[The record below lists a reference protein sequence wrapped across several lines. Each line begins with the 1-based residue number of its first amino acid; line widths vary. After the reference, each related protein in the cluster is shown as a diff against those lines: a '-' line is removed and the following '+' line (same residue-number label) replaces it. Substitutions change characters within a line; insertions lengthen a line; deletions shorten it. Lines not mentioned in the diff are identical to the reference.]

1 MYNRSIITLLVAT
14 LCAGFYPRIP
24 ATDSRSTT
32 RTGPLSR
39 DFLSETHCIG
49 RFLIDLPAGAQVRG
63 SYISQGSR
71 VQTLRNVSALAYAD
85 TVRARQ
91 HELQATLHASGGPM
105 LVERDDVTP
114 NHIALV
120 SWASQISTRIYRHE
134 EYQYVPEEQV
144 LFIFSGSGSATDEAR
159 SRAAQTRQ
167 KYAQY
172 TRNRGTLE
180 IPTGPGFCFCYGF
193 VEGNA
198 LNQEELEVALTF
210 SDPKLA
216 NTALYISSFGTNREL
231 HVESRQS
238 VNRRSFPGMKV
249 IRQGKRKHRGLAASE
264 RVWKYREDGMWHYR
278 FTLLVPGK
286 SNSLSQPHISLE
298 LTTDLPND
306 DATQHRPPLENDRE
320 ALHFWDNLVDGFRL
334 RPGAV

>member
-144 LFIFSGSGSATDEAR
+144 LFIFSGSGSAPTK
-159 SRAAQTRQ
+159 RAAVPPKRAKNTRSIPEIGVRW
-167 KYAQY
+167 KYPPA
-172 TRNRGTLE
+172 RA
-180 IPTGPGFCFCYGF
+180 FAF
-193 VEGNA
+193 A
-198 LNQEELEVALTF
+198 
-210 SDPKLA
+210 
-216 NTALYISSFGTNREL
+216 TALSKAT
-231 HVESRQS
+231 
-238 VNRRSFPGMKV
+238 RS
-249 IRQGKRKHRGLAASE
+249 IR
-264 RVWKYREDGMWHYR
+264 
-278 FTLLVPGK
+278 K
-286 SNSLSQPHISLE
+286 S
-298 LTTDLPND
+298 
-306 DATQHRPPLENDRE
+306 
-320 ALHFWDNLVDGFRL
+320 
-334 RPGAV
+334 